1 MTYTC
6 AEAAKLLRSLNEE
19 LSVLRG
25 REQKSYRF
33 TASIDE
39 DIESAR
45 PEYDYKEEQ
54 KKLYREYLDAFRANL
69 KAQLDAI
76 EIVDDTETVAKETI
90 EEVDEDGNTVVEE
103 TIEITKK

>member
-1 MTYTC
+1 
-6 AEAAKLLRSLNEE
+6 
-19 LSVLRG
+19 
-25 REQKSYRF
+25 
-33 TASIDE
+33 
-39 DIESAR
+39 
-45 PEYDYKEEQ
+45 
-54 KKLYREYLDAFRANL
+54 L